1 MRRRSS
7 ETGAHSGAG
16 AGSGAGADL
25 ARRIARGKLDDDDV
39 ESLVTTPSLPGT
51 NGNDNPLESG
61 AAAAGVDKAVRPGAP
76 GYVDPLAASAAP
88 PLSIPPPS
96 SEAAGS
102 LHLEL
107 TSRVPV
113 SSMETETGGV
123 QQGFVRQLVVDDP
136 QVEGKGTV
144 EGEEEDD
151 AEEKLQSAARS
162 SPQGSVV
169 SVYHVSTM
177 AGDDVS
183 FMLEPGGSYRMR
195 FTNRAA
201 ASAILTVGL
210 KVVDKAL
217 LAHAR

>member
-1 MRRRSS
+1 
-7 ETGAHSGAG
+7 
-16 AGSGAGADL
+16 
-25 ARRIARGKLDDDDV
+25 LDDDDV